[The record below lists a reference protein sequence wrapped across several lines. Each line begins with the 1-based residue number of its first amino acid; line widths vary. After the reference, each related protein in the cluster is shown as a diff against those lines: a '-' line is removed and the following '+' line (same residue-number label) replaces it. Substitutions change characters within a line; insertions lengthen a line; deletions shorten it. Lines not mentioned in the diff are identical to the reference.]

1 MDVDKLS
8 TGEKIAGVSAV
19 LLFIFM
25 FFDWFS
31 VEVSGGSG
39 VFAASAVGA
48 GSAWDALDFIPIVL
62 VVTILAA
69 LGVAALRLTDAA
81 YEPPIS
87 ANAVVSVLGG
97 LSVLLILYR
106 IVDTPG
112 GGSVPGLSV
121 DVSPALGIFLGL
133 LAAIGIAYGGY
144 RAMQEEGAS
153 FGDVGDRLAG
163 GAGSGTGSSPHPP
176 SATPPP
182 PPPSPSATPPP
193 PPPPPAAG
201 GTPPPPAPGGTPPP
215 PPAPPAGGDQSPPP
229 PPPSAPSS

>member
-8 TGEKIAGVSAV
+8 TGEKVAGASAV

-39 VFAASAVGA
+39 VFTASAVA
-48 GSAWDALDFIPIVL
+48 GGNAWDALDFIPIVL

-97 LSVLLILYR
+97 LSALLILYR

-121 DVSPALGIFLGL
+121 DVSPAFGIFLSL

-153 FGDVGDRLAG
+153 FGDVGDRLSG
-163 GAGSGTGSSPHPP
+163 GSGTGPGAGS
-176 SATPPP
+176 PP
-182 PPPSPSATPPP
+182 PPPSSATPP

-201 GTPPPPAPGGTPPP
+201 GTPPPPAP
-215 PPAPPAGGDQSPPP
+215 PAGGGQAPPPPP
-229 PPPSAPSS
+229 PPPSS

>member
-8 TGEKIAGVSAV
+8 TGEKVAGVSAI
-19 LLFIFM
+19 LLFVFM

-39 VFAASAVGA
+39 VFTASAVAG
-48 GSAWDALDFIPIVL
+48 GSAWDALEFIPVIL
-62 VVTILAA
+62 VIAILAA
-69 LGVAALRLTDAA
+69 LGVAALRLTDSA

-97 LSVLLILYR
+97 LSALLILYR

-112 GGSVPGLSV
+112 GGSIPGLSV
-121 DVSPALGIFLGL
+121 DVSPTLGIFLGL
-133 LAAIGIAYGGY
+133 LAAIGIAYGAY

-153 FGDVGDRLAG
+153 FGDVSDRLAG
-163 GAGSGTGSSPHPP
+163 GTGSGTGSSPHPP

-201 GTPPPPAPGGTPPP
+201 GTPPPAPGGTPPP

-229 PPPSAPSS
+229 PPPAPSS

>member
-31 VEVSGGSG
+31 VSVSGGSG
-39 VFAASAVGA
+39 IFSGSVGG
-48 GSAWDALDFIPIVL
+48 GSAWDALEFIPI
-62 VVTILAA
+62 ILLIAIVAA
-69 LGVAALRLTDAA
+69 IGVAALRLTETAF
-81 YEPPIS
+81 EPSIS
-87 ANAVVSVLGG
+87 ANAVVAVLGG
-97 LSVLLILYR
+97 LSVLLILFR

-153 FGDVGDRLAG
+153 FGEIGDRLSSG
-163 GAGSGTGSSPHPP
+163 GAPAS
-176 SATPPP
+176 PPP
-182 PPPSPSATPPP
+182 PPQQAPPP
-193 PPPPPAAG
+193 PPPPPAG
-201 GTPPPPAPGGTPPP
+201 GHEPPP
-215 PPAPPAGGDQSPPP
+215 PPP
-229 PPPSAPSS
+229 PPPSAGGV

>member
-8 TGEKIAGVSAV
+8 SGEKVTGVSAA

-39 VFAASAVGA
+39 AFTASATAG

-69 LGVAALRLTDAA
+69 LGVALLRLTDSVF
-81 YEPPIS
+81 EPPVP

-121 DVSPALGIFLGL
+121 DVSPAFGIFLGL
-133 LAAIGIAYGGY
+133 LAAAGIAYGGY

-153 FGDVGDRLAG
+153 FGTAADRLSGGSGPGAG
-163 GAGSGTGSSPHPP
+163 TGAGSPP
-176 SATPPP
+176 PPPTSTPPP
-182 PPPSPSATPPP
+182 PPPPTSGGTPPP
-193 PPPPPAAG
+193 PPPPP
-201 GTPPPPAPGGTPPP
+201 
-215 PPAPPAGGDQSPPP
+215 
-229 PPPSAPSS
+229 PSS

>member
-8 TGEKIAGVSAV
+8 TGEKVAGASAV

-39 VFAASAVGA
+39 VFTASAVA
-48 GSAWDALDFIPIVL
+48 GGNAWDALDFIPIVL

-97 LSVLLILYR
+97 LSALLILYR

-121 DVSPALGIFLGL
+121 DVSPAFGIFLSL

-153 FGDVGDRLAG
+153 FGDVGDRLSGGSTPAAG
-163 GAGSGTGSSPHPP
+163 
-176 SATPPP
+176 TPPP
-182 PPPSPSATPPP
+182 PSSATPPP
-193 PPPPPAAG
+193 PPPPPAA
-201 GTPPPPAPGGTPPP
+201 GGTPPP

-229 PPPSAPSS
+229 PPPPPSS

>member
-8 TGEKIAGVSAV
+8 TGEKVAGVSAV

-39 VFAASAVGA
+39 VFAASAVA
-48 GSAWDALDFIPIVL
+48 GGNAWDALDFIPIVL

-97 LSVLLILYR
+97 LSALLILYR

-121 DVSPALGIFLGL
+121 DVSPAFGIFLSL

-153 FGDVGDRLAG
+153 FGDVGDRLSG
-163 GAGSGTGSSPHPP
+163 GSGPGPGAGSPP
-176 SATPPP
+176 PPPSSATPPP
-182 PPPSPSATPPP
+182 P
-193 PPPPPAAG
+193 AAG
-201 GTPPPPAPGGTPPP
+201 ATPPP
-215 PPAPPAGGDQSPPP
+215 PPAPPASGGQPPPP

>member
-8 TGEKIAGVSAV
+8 TGEKVAGVSAV

-39 VFAASAVGA
+39 VFTASAVA
-48 GSAWDALDFIPIVL
+48 GGNAWDALDFIPIVL

-97 LSVLLILYR
+97 LSALLILYR
-106 IVDTPG
+106 IIDTPG

-121 DVSPALGIFLGL
+121 DVSPAFGIFLSL

-153 FGDVGDRLAG
+153 FGDVGDRLSG
-163 GAGSGTGSSPHPP
+163 GATP
-176 SATPPP
+176 SAGSPP
-182 PPPSPSATPPP
+182 PPPSSATPP

-201 GTPPPPAPGGTPPP
+201 GTPPPP
-215 PPAPPAGGDQSPPP
+215 PAPPAGGGQAPPPP
-229 PPPSAPSS
+229 PPPSS